1 MNNDKSYSEQ
11 MKSAVMNKKQQ
22 KEAYIQN
29 LLIEMVIHESNLRY
43 KKEIL
48 LKKIDE
54 ALDQKNYDSF
64 LKLSSELK
72 QVIKQFGN

>member
-29 LLIEMVIHESNLRY
+29 LLIEMVIHESILKY
-43 KKEIL
+43 KKEML
-48 LKKIDE
+48 LKEIDE
-54 ALDQKNYDSF
+54 ALDQKNQDRF
-64 LKLSSELK
+64 LKFSSELN
-72 QVIKQFGN
+72 QVLKQFGN

>member
-29 LLIEMVIHESNLRY
+29 LIIDMVIHESILRY
-43 KKEIL
+43 KKERL

-54 ALDQKNYDSF
+54 TLDQKDHTTF
-64 LKLSSELK
+64 LKLSSELNG
-72 QVIKQFGN
+72 VIKQFGN